1 MYKILFSLSDLPSKT
16 FTSLFWHPRFFCR
29 RVFFW
34 ITSDMEK
41 KLYSTSFRQES
52 TNCIYN
58 FKQMSLI
65 FMKLIPIDMLWCE
78 KTYQTWPVLGLICIY
93 IIMQSKIL
101 SGVNFFFNQKFLH
114 MALKTIKIRFEDMID
129 KWVSSPSFN
138 SSSKFEFYIGI
149 IFWKIKG
156 NLFQLFT
163 RMRYLLLSHK
173 KLKTC
178 ATILGLDFYML
189 SWKTI
194 SKFYWLKK
202 EICDA

>member
-1 MYKILFSLSDLPSKT
+1 
-16 FTSLFWHPRFFCR
+16 
-29 RVFFW
+29 
-34 ITSDMEK
+34 
-41 KLYSTSFRQES
+41 
-52 TNCIYN
+52 
-58 FKQMSLI
+58 
-65 FMKLIPIDMLWCE
+65 
-78 KTYQTWPVLGLICIY
+78 
-93 IIMQSKIL
+93 
-101 SGVNFFFNQKFLH
+101 

-129 KWVSSPSFN
+129 KSVSSPSFN

-178 ATILGLDFYML
+178 RTILGLDFYML

-202 EICDA
+202 EICDASKWCLLYYDFWIFAGFLCRVHTSSKNKLCDDATASQ